1 MGKSKKSGRDNSPY
15 IQQNNKLKDELN
27 IKERF
32 QLTDKQIEIL
42 EKGVD
47 KGTRCLMIDGLWGT
61 SKSYLAT
68 LISLKLLSTKKID
81 QILYIRNPIESSS
94 SGKIGY
100 IKGEISEKMA
110 PYNEIFFNKL
120 EELLPR
126 QDIDKIEKENRIACL
141 PLGFT
146 RGLSWNCKAV
156 IVDEAA
162 SLSLDDILLLL
173 TRCGEFTRIFLI
185 GDSMNQNDIGS
196 KSGFKKIF
204 DLFSDEE
211 SEQNGIFTYELKND
225 SDILRSGFVRFIMKK
240 TGKTKQ

>member
-1 MGKSKKSGRDNSPY
+1 MGKSNKAGDKSLY
-15 IQQNNKLKDELN
+15 IQQNSKLKEELK

-32 QLTDKQIEIL
+32 DFTDKQKEIIERGMH
-42 EKGVD
+42 KD
-47 KGTRCLMIDGLWGT
+47 TRCIMIDGLWGT

-68 LISLKLLSTKKID
+68 LISLKLLSDKRID
-81 QILYIRNPIESSS
+81 QIMYVRNPIESSS
-94 SGKIGY
+94 SGKIGF

-120 EELLPR
+120 EELLSR
-126 QDIDKIEKENRIACL
+126 QEIDKLEKEGRIACL

-146 RGLSWNCKAV
+146 RGLSWNCKAI

-162 SLSLDDILLLL
+162 SLSWDDILLLL

-185 GDSMNQNDIGS
+185 GDSENQNDIGT

-204 DLFSDEE
+204 DLFSDDE
-211 SEQNGIFTYELKND
+211 SKQNGTFTYELKNK
-225 SDILRSGFVRFIMKK
+225 SDILRSGFVRFVMDKVGKAKK
-240 TGKTKQ
+240 D